1 MISCCGLVL
10 MGCML
15 VVSSWCQTLRLGIQ
29 RSSLFY
35 HSFKSAFASSFS
47 LSVRVNS
54 SRRRLSP
61 PPTSSSTATAMA
73 SLICTSTISTPTS
86 TTHISSSQ
94 DTYSTLVASLAVA
107 TAAIALTAS
116 WRFML
121 WRGRVYAKRLHQDVA
136 KADWK
141 DGTPLVRDDTASCK
155 MVSCLGLTSPD

>member
-35 HSFKSAFASSFS
+35 HNFKSAFASSFS

-54 SRRRLSP
+54 SRRSP

-86 TTHISSSQ
+86 TTRISSSQ

-107 TAAIALTAS
+107 TAAIALAAS

-136 KADWK
+136 KAHWK
-141 DGTPLVRDDTASCK
+141 DGTPLVRDATASCK
-155 MVSCLGLTSPD
+155 KVSCL